1 MAMSF
6 LILIAFAFLALAG
19 ALFFGPHF
27 ITYGPDGFR
36 DLIRRGDA
44 RMISLFLVGAII
56 LAILLPGQDP
66 ALISR
71 V

>member
-1 MAMSF
+1 MSL
-6 LILIAFAFLALAG
+6 LILTAFALVLLAA
-19 ALFFGPHF
+19 ALFFGPYF
-27 ITYGPDGFR
+27 VVYGPDGFR
-36 DLIRRGDA
+36 DIVRRGDA

>member
-19 ALFFGPHF
+19 TLFFGPHF
-27 ITYGPDGFR
+27 LAYRPDGFR

>member
-19 ALFFGPHF
+19 TLFFGPHF
-27 ITYGPDGFR
+27 IAYGPDGFR

-44 RMISLFLVGAII
+44 RMISLFLVVAII

>member
-1 MAMSF
+1 MSF
-6 LILIAFAFLALAG
+6 LILIAFALLALAV

-36 DLIRRGDA
+36 DLVRHGDA
-44 RMISLFLVGAII
+44 RMICLFLVGAII

>member
-1 MAMSF
+1 MSL
-6 LILIAFAFLALAG
+6 LILTAFVLIVLAA
-19 ALFFGPHF
+19 ALFFGPYF
-27 ITYGPDGFR
+27 VAYGPDGFR
-36 DLIRRGDA
+36 DIVRRGDA

>member
-1 MAMSF
+1 MS
-6 LILIAFAFLALAG
+6 LLVLIAFALLVLAG
-19 ALFFGPHF
+19 ALFFGPYF
-27 ITYGPDGFR
+27 VAYGPDGFR
-36 DLIRRGDA
+36 DIVRRGDA

-56 LAILLPGQDP
+56 LAIFLPGQDP